1 MKKHIFTAVTAA
13 AALLSL
19 CSCTSGKSST
29 VSPSSAFVTT
39 ASPSSVVV
47 TKVSRGDT
55 QYDSGTYSGSDFS
68 LYADPYL
75 WAYRTD
81 DNDTCDLRMITDG
94 GFVTCGISIYTSD
107 DDYGGK
113 SARDIVMSN
122 DNPSVVLTGA
132 LSTVPITFYYYEW
145 EMNEDTHARTY
156 FGDLDGRYLCIYAE
170 STNFGY
176 VDGKIAELLSGL
188 KLNG

>member
-19 CSCTSGKSST
+19 CSCTSGKSSST
-29 VSPSSAFVTT
+29 VSPSSSAVVTT
-39 ASPSSVVV
+39 
-47 TKVSRGDT
+47 VSRGDT
-55 QYDSGTYSGSDFS
+55 QYDSGTYSGRDFS

-75 WAYRTD
+75 WTYRTD

-94 GFVTCGISIYTSD
+94 GFVTCGISIYTCD

-113 SARDIVMSN
+113 SARDITMSN
-122 DNPSVVLTGA
+122 DDPSVVLKGA

-145 EMNEDTHARTY
+145 EMNEDTNARTY
-156 FGDLDGRYLCIYAE
+156 FGDLDGCYLCIYAE